1 MNVKKIEKRNSKES
15 RGMIQLKDI
24 KNRKL
29 VSCIL
34 LCTYRGSHMKNRK
47 GFTLIEM
54 MLTIG
59 IVVIL
64 ASALTTNVTQFIAG
78 ADGAGNAAESQS
90 NKYDAAQ
97 SEAKGLGG
105 VTVAATT
112 TLATTTAV
120 GATTT
125 AAAGTTTTAAAVTTT
140 TAAAVTTTTAA
151 AVTTTTAPAVTTT
164 TSPAVTTTTAAASS
178 TAATSA
184 SGYPGTTMTVKPITW
199 NGEYNYEVDFGIP
212 THTTTQK
219 VTFSLPKGT
228 EVKLGWGVSSFKST
242 ENGGKIVFTIDA
254 YQSNIGVYFSYN
266 GTEVFN
272 PVITSIA

>member
-1 MNVKKIEKRNSKES
+1 
-15 RGMIQLKDI
+15 
-24 KNRKL
+24 
-29 VSCIL
+29 
-34 LCTYRGSHMKNRK
+34 
-47 GFTLIEM
+47 M

-112 TLATTTAV
+112 TLATTTAA

-151 AVTTTTAPAVTTT
+151 AVTTTTAAAVTTTTAPAVTTT
-164 TSPAVTTTTAAASS
+164 TAPAVTTTTAPAVTTTTAAASS

>member
-1 MNVKKIEKRNSKES
+1 
-15 RGMIQLKDI
+15 
-24 KNRKL
+24 
-29 VSCIL
+29 
-34 LCTYRGSHMKNRK
+34 
-47 GFTLIEM
+47 M